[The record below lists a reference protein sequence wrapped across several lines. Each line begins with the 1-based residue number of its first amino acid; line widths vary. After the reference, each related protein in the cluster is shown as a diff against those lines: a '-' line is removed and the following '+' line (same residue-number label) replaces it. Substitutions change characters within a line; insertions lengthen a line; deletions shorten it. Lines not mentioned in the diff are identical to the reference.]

1 MIKITQIKEK
11 IGKFK
16 EHVSA
21 QVFLAGLVLSIMF
34 FLLLNSAFKTHT
46 AKIEILFT
54 GKSETAALQSKQI
67 FNNLIELP
75 KTLNFYDRLLK
86 NNSDVR
92 DIAQGEKSLQRKR
105 IWNNL
110 ITIKKVGRN
119 SSMFEISIT
128 TRREADAKLL
138 AQKTARNLF
147 DMASGYYDVKKDID
161 LRIVDGPILRTNFFA
176 GFVWALIL
184 SLIFGFAVAFVLQ
197 KFLKGSRAIFAS
209 SRQIFAEKNW
219 FDFSKKET
227 ESSEEEKKYLESLY
241 ALEQAE
247 LPLGFQEKKEES
259 KKQTKQDNS
268 DFQEIKEL
276 TKSIEPDR
284 YPNFPEVPKS
294 SQPKK
299 SAAPENL
306 PIAEGYS
313 FNKPVAEVKQ
323 EEKKDYIEP
332 EEDQLKERLNKLLRG
347 DIQ

>member
-1 MIKITQIKEK
+1 MSKWEQTKQNIIKFEERI
-11 IGKFK
+11 
-16 EHVSA
+16 SA

-54 GKSETAALQSKQI
+54 AKSETAALQSDQI
-67 FNNLIELP
+67 FNNLMELP

-92 DIAQGEKSLQRKR
+92 DIAKGEKPLQRKR

-110 ITIKKVGRN
+110 ITIRKIGKD

-128 TRREADAKLL
+128 TKREADAKYL

-176 GFVWALIL
+176 GFVWVLVL

-197 KFLKGSRAIFAS
+197 NFFKGSRAIFAS

-247 LPLGFQEKKEES
+247 LPLGFQEKKKES
-259 KKQTKQDNS
+259 KKKIKKDNS

-284 YPNFPEVPKS
+284 YPNFREVPKS

-299 SAAPENL
+299 AAAPENL

-313 FNKPVAEVKQ
+313 FNQPATETKP
-323 EEKKDYIEP
+323 EEKKEYTEP
-332 EEDQLKERLNKLLRG
+332 AEEQLKERLNKLLRG
-347 DIQ
+347 EI

>member
-1 MIKITQIKEK
+1 MNKWDQIKQNIIK
-11 IGKFK
+11 SK
-16 EHVSA
+16 ERVSA

-34 FLLLNSAFKTHT
+34 FLLLNSAFQTHT

-54 GKSETAALQSKQI
+54 AKSETAALQSKQI

-92 DIAQGEKSLQRKR
+92 DIAQGENPLQRKR

-110 ITIKKVGRN
+110 ITIKKVGRS

-128 TRREADAKLL
+128 TKREADAKAL

-247 LPLGFQEKKEES
+247 LPLGFQEKKKES
-259 KKQTKQDNS
+259 KKKTEQDNS
-268 DFQEIKEL
+268 GFQEIKEL

-294 SQPKK
+294 SHPK
-299 SAAPENL
+299 ATAPENL

-332 EEDQLKERLNKLLRG
+332 GEDQLKERLNKLLRG